1 MTAENSF
8 TCSSCGW
15 EGTEPIEGHTHEAA
29 LLDSFNEDNILPSGT
44 VHLLC
49 PECKKIVGARTGE
62 DFELV
67 KLVTSFYVKA
77 MIVFVLFMYVIGIFP

>member
-15 EGTEPIEGHTHEAA
+15 EGTEPIEGHTHETA

-49 PECKKIVGARTGE
+49 PECEKIVGARTGE
-62 DFELV
+62 GFELA
-67 KLVTSFYVKA
+67 KIITESFKR
-77 MIVFVLFMYVIGIFP
+77 VL